1 VTTTKESGAHNPV
14 RSGAAP
20 QTTRH
25 KQVGPGAEFTSPGRR
40 TKLITAGHHPDQPEL
55 DYPDELPPPPLTPRE
70 EFEQFHR
77 SHPDVYATLRSL
89 ALRRVDRLGETQLS
103 INMLFE
109 VARWEVSLSTGDSQF
124 KLNND
129 HRAAYSRLLMLHEP
143 RLAGL
148 FSTRDSECDT
158 WIAEVTP

>member
-1 VTTTKESGAHNPV
+1 MSAQKSGGPLARGTAATTK
-14 RSGAAP
+14 
-20 QTTRH
+20 TRNH
-25 KQVGPGAEFTSPGRR
+25 HEAGPRPEFTAPSRR
-40 TKLITAGHHPDQPEL
+40 PKHITAGHNPDQPEL

-77 SHPDVYATLRSL
+77 THPDVYATLRSL
-89 ALRRVDRLGETQLS
+89 ALRRADRLGDTQLS

-109 VARWEVSLSTGDSQF
+109 VARWEVSLSTGDSKF

-148 FSTRDSECDT
+148 FSTRDSECDQ
-158 WIAEVTP
+158 WIGQVTP